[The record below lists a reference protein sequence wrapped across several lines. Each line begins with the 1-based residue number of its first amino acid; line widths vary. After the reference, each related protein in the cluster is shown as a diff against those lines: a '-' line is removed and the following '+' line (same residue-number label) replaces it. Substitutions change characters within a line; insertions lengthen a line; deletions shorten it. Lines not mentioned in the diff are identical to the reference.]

1 MAGTDPSLLCDPDFS
16 KAIAGYKL
24 TTASILYHMPD
35 HPSLLQEFIWQEF
48 DLLPRFPELRR
59 FLHYW
64 EKQLEGKLYRVRVEA
79 IDKLAPAQW
88 QAIAQEFQV

>member
-1 MAGTDPSLLCDPDFS
+1 MASRDTSLIIDPDFS

-48 DLLPRFPELRR
+48 DLLPRFPTLRR
-59 FLHYW
+59 FLDFW
-64 EKQLEGKLYRVRVEA
+64 SRELEGKLYRVRVEA